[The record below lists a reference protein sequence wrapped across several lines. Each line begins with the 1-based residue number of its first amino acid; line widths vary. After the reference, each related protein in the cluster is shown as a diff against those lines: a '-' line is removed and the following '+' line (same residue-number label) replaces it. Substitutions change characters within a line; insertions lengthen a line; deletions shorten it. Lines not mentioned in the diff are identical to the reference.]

1 MNCRRFAAKRKG
13 FLAEV
18 MNRAAPTV
26 SRRNFGK
33 EKGAVMKFAKVSVSV
48 SKTLVLCVALLLLAS
63 SGFAAAKP
71 TLQLSHP
78 VMVNGTTLQPGEYKV
93 QWEGNGPNV
102 EISILQGKNVVA
114 TAPAHVVEL
123 ETPAPDDA
131 AVLRKNDKGPNALA
145 GIRFQGKKLSLELG
159 EASDGMQEGSSK

>member
-18 MNRAAPTV
+18 MNRAAPTA
-26 SRRNFGK
+26 SRRNFGR
-33 EKGAVMKFAKVSVSV
+33 EKGAVMKFAKVSVAI
-48 SKTLVLCVALLLLAS
+48 SKTLVLCVALLLAS
-63 SGFAAAKP
+63 SAFAATKP

-78 VMVNGTTLQPGEYKV
+78 ATVNGTTLQPGEYKV

-114 TAPAHVVEL
+114 KAPAHVVEL
-123 ETPAPDDA
+123 ETPSADDA

-145 GIRFQGKKLSLELG
+145 SIRFQGKKLSLVLG
-159 EASDGMQEGSSK
+159 EASEGMQEGSSK